1 MMFFINICPV
11 NLEEKGLLW
20 YNELRENNVK
30 HCFSDISACK
40 NNCKLFL
47 PNSLQW
53 NKQNYQKIILCQI
66 KFGNQH
72 KFTLVL
78 IPYIHYNIY
87 VSSSASFC
95 EEGSK
100 N

>member
-11 NLEEKGLLW
+11 NLEEKGLLP
-20 YNELRENNVK
+20 YNK
-30 HCFSDISACK
+30 
-40 NNCKLFL
+40 
-47 PNSLQW
+47 
-53 NKQNYQKIILCQI
+53 
-66 KFGNQH
+66 G
-72 KFTLVL
+72 
-78 IPYIHYNIY
+78 

>member
-1 MMFFINICPV
+1 MK
-11 NLEEKGLLW
+11 EKGC
-20 YNELRENNVK
+20 YGITSFEKNNVLTLFLADK
-30 HCFSDISACK
+30 SDRK

-53 NKQNYQKIILCQI
+53 NKQNYRLIILCQI

>member
-20 YNELRENNVK
+20 Y
-30 HCFSDISACK
+30 
-40 NNCKLFL
+40 
-47 PNSLQW
+47 
-53 NKQNYQKIILCQI
+53 
-66 KFGNQH
+66 
-72 KFTLVL
+72 TT
-78 IPYIHYNIY
+78 Y